1 MLIGFLQ
8 WLAKV
13 KLKDSY
19 SYMPQE
25 LASYLATFS
34 LLDLWGNIKQLV
46 SKEVHDLE
54 KSIDAINHRIDKIE
68 DNLKELQ
75 EQFRGDTISNGSDS
89 TLDIQRKRKCTLG
102 LQV

>member
-1 MLIGFLQ
+1 
-8 WLAKV
+8 
-13 KLKDSY
+13 
-19 SYMPQE
+19 MPQE

-75 EQFRGDTISNGSDS
+75 EQFRGDTTSNGSDS
-89 TLDIQRKRKCTLG
+89 TLDIQRKKKCTLG